1 MQEVLYTLKEYLSPE
16 LVFMI
21 PLLMVVGAFLK
32 KSNKISSSNIPNV
45 LCALGIPLAL
55 LISFTNQYEPLTI
68 QRIVLIVLMSI
79 GQGVFLGLISVGV
92 HQLLKQNK
100 ERANLKK
107 WEDEKE
113 EEKTRK
119 ELKLELLEE
128 LKREMTE
135 EKPKRGRKSKKDK
148 ENESESG

>member
-1 MQEVLYTLKEYLSPE
+1 MEDILYTLKEYLSPE

-32 KSNKISSSNIPNV
+32 KSDKISSSSIPNV

-113 EEKTRK
+113 EEKTRQ

-128 LKREMTE
+128 LKREMIE
-135 EKPKRGRKSKKDK
+135 EKPKRGRKPKKSK